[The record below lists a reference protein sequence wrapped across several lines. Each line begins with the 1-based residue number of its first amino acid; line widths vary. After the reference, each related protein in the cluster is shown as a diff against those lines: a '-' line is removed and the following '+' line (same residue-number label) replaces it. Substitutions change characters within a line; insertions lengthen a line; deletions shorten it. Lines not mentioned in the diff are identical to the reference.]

1 MVGPR
6 FAIPAIELLLL
17 AALLLTNP
25 RRMVRQTRWSR
36 AASIAL
42 ARVVIATNLVALG
55 MLVRT
60 LASPATEG
68 TAQDTVREVAVGS
81 AG

>member
-1 MVGPR
+1 
-6 FAIPAIELLLL
+6 
-17 AALLLTNP
+17 
-25 RRMVRQTRWSR
+25 MVRQTRWSR

-60 LASPATEG
+60 LTSPATEG
-68 TAQDTVREVAVGS
+68 TAQGTVREVAVGS

>member
-1 MVGPR
+1 MVASGIHRSGPC
-6 FAIPAIELLLL
+6 
-17 AALLLTNP
+17 
-25 RRMVRQTRWSR
+25 
-36 AASIAL
+36 
-42 ARVVIATNLVALG
+42 VIATNLVALG